1 MNGMNQAF
9 PGMKL
14 SQKETNSMS
23 YNRATIDVKT
33 GKVVYTP
40 MTAEE
45 IAELEAID
53 PVIID
58 PEQ

>member
-1 MNGMNQAF
+1 
-9 PGMKL
+9 
-14 SQKETNSMS
+14 MS

-33 GKVVYTP
+33 GKISYSP